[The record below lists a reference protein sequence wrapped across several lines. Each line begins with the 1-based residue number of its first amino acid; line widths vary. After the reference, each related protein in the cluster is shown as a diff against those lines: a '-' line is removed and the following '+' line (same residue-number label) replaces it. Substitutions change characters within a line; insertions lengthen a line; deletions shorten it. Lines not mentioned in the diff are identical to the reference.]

1 MSETSENTELVLS
14 YLRNIRVVCDFQ
26 HGYLT
31 LSQSLYLSPTV
42 VMTSVPG
49 DDTSFIMVDNII
61 PVTTGVY
68 KLNAECFISFMTYFV
83 HLL

>member
-1 MSETSENTELVLS
+1 MSETSDNAELVLS

-31 LSQSLYLSPTV
+31 LSQSLYLTPAV

-49 DDTSFIMVDNII
+49 EDTSFITVDNII
-61 PVTTGVY
+61 PVTRGVY
-68 KLNAECFISFMTYFV
+68 LNP
-83 HLL
+83 L